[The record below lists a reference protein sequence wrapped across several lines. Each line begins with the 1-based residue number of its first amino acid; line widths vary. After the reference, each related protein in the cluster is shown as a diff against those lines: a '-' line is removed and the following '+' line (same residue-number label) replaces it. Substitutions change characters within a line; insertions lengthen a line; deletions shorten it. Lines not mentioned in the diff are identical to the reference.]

1 MLFGRISTK
10 FWTISIIE
18 QNELYQLLSVL
29 YYSQDNFQKSL
40 EYFKLSTQIRD
51 SLQNLNIEQ
60 SLRTLELT
68 RKSEQQIQQILS
80 SEEEKR
86 SQQIIRNILI
96 VGILLISILCVI
108 AFINYRQKAHSERII
123 RDRNIEIEQHQ
134 QLLEHQAQEIQL
146 KNTALQEQLETLRRT
161 QTQLAQAEKMASLGT
176 LVAGVAHELNTP
188 IGVAVTAAS
197 TLHGKVEKFE
207 NEYKEGGL
215 KKSTLESF
223 MENAKIG
230 ADLTL
235 RNLERAANLIQ
246 SFKQVAVDQTSDSKR
261 VINLK
266 HYLEGVI
273 TSLEPKWKTTS
284 HRVEIECDERIEL
297 ETYPGAIAQIITNF
311 ITNSL
316 MHGFEGFTEEGVMKI
331 EVERE
336 GSNIIMKYS
345 DNGRGIPPEVLPRI
359 FDPFFTTKQAQGGT
373 GLGMHIVYNLVTQK
387 LAGTILVENQVGGGV
402 RFIIQIPSSKF

>member
-1 MLFGRISTK
+1 MNLNSFGGPFFIAINIILSTFILAFRIIDLRSRFALEQQHRIHLEK
-10 FWTISIIE
+10 ERLLIQE
-18 QNELYQLLSVL
+18 QNAELQ
-29 YYSQDNFQKSL
+29 SL
-40 EYFKLSTQIRD
+40 NLE
-51 SLQNLNIEQ
+51 LQRQQEFVEEQ
-60 SLRTLELT
+60 SAELE
-68 RKSEQQIQQILS
+68 
-80 SEEEKR
+80 
-86 SQQIIRNILI
+86 
-96 VGILLISILCVI
+96 
-108 AFINYRQKAHSERII
+108 
-123 RDRNIEIEQHQ
+123 
-134 QLLEHQAQEIQL
+134 L
-146 KNTALQEQLETLRRT
+146 KNTELQESLETLRRT

-207 NEYKEGGL
+207 KEYKEGGL
-215 KKSTLESF
+215 KKSTLETF

-284 HRVEIECDERIEL
+284 HRVEIECDGTIEL

-311 ITNSL
+311 VTNSL
-316 MHGFEGFTEEGVMKI
+316 MHGFEDYREDGLMKI

-336 GSNIIMKYS
+336 GSNVVMKYS
-345 DNGRGIPPEVLPRI
+345 DNGRGIPPEILPRI
-359 FDPFFTTKQAQGGT
+359 FDPFFTTKQANGGT

-387 LAGTILVENQVGGGV
+387 LDGKVWCESEVGRGTI
-402 RFIIQIPSSKF
+402 FITQLPL